1 MISNLKTLLK
11 SVALIPVATL
21 MFSGSAQ
28 AALIGDT
35 VNGQLNTRILHFSNR
50 NAVVTD
56 PGVEFIGVSRGFAN
70 ASISLDVKDDS
81 FDIIYNLGSLPD
93 LDRRANLILSDLDFD
108 FAGTPGFITGVTQV
122 SGDSSLIDYI
132 SFTNDSIRVGLADIV
147 NNRQGEQT
155 LSFDIDA
162 EPVPEPITLLGT
174 GAALGF
180 GILMKKKKGA
190 KSA

>member
-11 SVALIPVATL
+11 SVALIPVATVL
-21 MFSGSAQ
+21 FSGSAQ

-35 VNGQLNTRILHFSNR
+35 VNGQLSATGFGTILNQ

-56 PGVEFIGVSRGFAN
+56 PGVEFAFVNGDAN
-70 ASISLDVKDDS
+70 ISLDVKDDS
-81 FDIIYNLGSLPD
+81 FDIIYNLGSFLEVGAPT
-93 LDRRANLILSDLDFD
+93 IWTLSDLDFD
-108 FAGTPGFITGVTQV
+108 FAGTPGRITNVTQV
-122 SGDSSLIDYI
+122 SGDSSLVNNI
-132 SFTNDSIRVGLADIV
+132 SFSNDSISVDFA
-147 NNRQGEQT
+147 NFTNPPQT
-155 LSFDIDA
+155 RSFSFDIDA

-180 GILMKKKKGA
+180 GILMKKKKAA

>member
-11 SVALIPVATL
+11 SVALIPVVTV

-35 VNGQLNTRILHFSNR
+35 VNGQFSVPGFGTFLNQ

-56 PGVEFIGVSRGFAN
+56 PGVEFSFSAGQGSLL
-70 ASISLDVKDDS
+70 SLDVKNDS
-81 FDIIYNLGSLPD
+81 FDIIYNLGSSAGVGAPTTWT
-93 LDRRANLILSDLDFD
+93 LSDLDFD
-108 FAGTPGFITGVTQV
+108 FAGTAGFITDVTQV
-122 SGDSSLIDYI
+122 SGNSSLVNNI
-132 SFTNDSIRVGLADIV
+132 SFTDDSISVAFANIT
-147 NNRQGEQT
+147 NPPQSQT
-155 LSFDIDA
+155 FSFDIEA

>member
-11 SVALIPVATL
+11 SVALIPVATVL
-21 MFSGSAQ
+21 FSGSAQ

-35 VNGQLNTRILHFSNR
+35 VNGQLSITGGPTILNQ

-56 PGVEFIGVSRGFAN
+56 PGVEFTVVGNQN
-70 ASISLDVKDDS
+70 ASISLDVKDDA
-81 FDIIYNLGSLPD
+81 FDIIYNLTTISQIGFPSTWT
-93 LDRRANLILSDLDFD
+93 LSDLDFD
-108 FAGTPGFITGVTQV
+108 FAGTPGRITGVTLA
-122 SGDSSLIDYI
+122 SGNSNRVNNI
-132 SFTNDSIRVGLADIV
+132 SFTNDSISVDFPDIV
-147 NNRQGEQT
+147 NPPQVQT
-155 LSFDIDA
+155 FSFDIDA

-180 GILMKKKKGA
+180 GVLLKKKKGA

>member
-11 SVALIPVATL
+11 SVALIPVATVL
-21 MFSGSAQ
+21 FSGSAQ

-35 VNGQLNTRILHFSNR
+35 VNGQFGVTGDVTLLNQ

-56 PGVEFIGVSRGFAN
+56 PGVEFAFVTGDAAF
-70 ASISLDVKDDS
+70 SLDVKDDS
-81 FDIIYNLGSLPD
+81 FDIIYDLGSFFNVSVLPTTWT
-93 LDRRANLILSDLDFD
+93 LSDLDFD
-108 FAGTPGFITGVTQV
+108 FAGTPGRIRNVTQV
-122 SGDSSLIDYI
+122 SGNSSLIDNI
-132 SFTNDSIRVGLADIV
+132 SFTDDSITVDIATYSV
-147 NNRQGEQT
+147 PPSNAVQT
-155 LSFDIDA
+155 FSFDIDA